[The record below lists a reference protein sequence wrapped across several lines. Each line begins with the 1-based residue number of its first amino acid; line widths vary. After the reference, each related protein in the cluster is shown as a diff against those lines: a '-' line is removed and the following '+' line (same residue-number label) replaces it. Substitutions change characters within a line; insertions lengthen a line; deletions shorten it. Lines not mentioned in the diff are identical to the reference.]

1 MAYYNT
7 NTAVAYDM
15 TAEPYMGEEAF
26 APARPQ
32 RLERPRLDVVGGA
45 GRETNQAVSPVF
57 TRVIKVALVLV
68 AMFFALGV
76 ARVTIASATAATLN
90 GNAQLN
96 STLETAQEESS
107 NLEVMRSVYGAT
119 TRIRDLAAGTL
130 GMVEAEGGVTVDVSA
145 TPVASVQ

>member
-15 TAEPYMGEEAF
+15 TADPYMGEEAF

-145 TPVASVQ
+145 SPVASVQ

>member
-1 MAYYNT
+1 M
-7 NTAVAYDM
+7 
-15 TAEPYMGEEAF
+15 
-26 APARPQ
+26 
-32 RLERPRLDVVGGA
+32 
-45 GRETNQAVSPVF
+45 F

-145 TPVASVQ
+145 SPVASVQ

>member
-7 NTAVAYDM
+7 NAAVAYDM

-45 GRETNQAVSPVF
+45 GREANQAVSPVF

-107 NLEVMRSVYGAT
+107 NLEVMR
-119 TRIRDLAAGTL
+119 IRDLAAGTL

-145 TPVASVQ
+145 APAASVQ

>member
-15 TAEPYMGEEAF
+15 TADPYMGEEAF
-26 APARPQ
+26 APALPQ

-45 GRETNQAVSPVF
+45 GREANQAVSPVF

-145 TPVASVQ
+145 SPVASVQ

>member
-1 MAYYNT
+1 M
-7 NTAVAYDM
+7 
-15 TAEPYMGEEAF
+15 
-26 APARPQ
+26 
-32 RLERPRLDVVGGA
+32 VGGA
-45 GRETNQAVSPVF
+45 GREANQAVSPVF

-76 ARVTIASATAATLN
+76 ARVTIASVTAATLN

-145 TPVASVQ
+145 APAASVQ

>member
-15 TAEPYMGEEAF
+15 TADPYMGEEAF

-45 GRETNQAVSPVF
+45 GREANQAVSPVF

-96 STLETAQEESS
+96 STLETAQESS

-145 TPVASVQ
+145 SPVASVQ